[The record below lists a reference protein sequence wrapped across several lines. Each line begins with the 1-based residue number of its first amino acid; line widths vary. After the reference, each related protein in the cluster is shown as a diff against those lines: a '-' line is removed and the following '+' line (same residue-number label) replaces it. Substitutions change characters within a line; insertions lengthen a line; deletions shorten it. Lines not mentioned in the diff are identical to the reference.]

1 MDNSILLLTDAEV
14 GESTSKPSKINGT
27 TPLETAQLREEMR
40 LRIWR
45 LMLLNEFATKNKL
58 LAAYN

>member
-14 GESTSKPSKINGT
+14 GESTSKPSEINGT

-45 LMLLNEFATKNKL
+45 PMLLNEFATKNKL